1 MPNWYDQNLKKHWK
15 DYPKGPKD
23 LNRSQIVDLWHI
35 SPEKIVVP
43 SALSTF
49 RGVNGIYFSPS
60 YKSAIKDWSTW
71 VANKKYR
78 TNSLS
83 VQKEKLWDEL
93 MKMEEEMEKD
103 WVAKNPNNRVGPN
116 FEDNPKYKKL
126 SDKYKEFSD
135 RKQDIGSTW
144 YKSIYINHFV
154 LPTWAYKEASDWFF
168 GFMPKGDSPDA
179 LNEVMFWGWG
189 DQIFLPQK
197 YFKYLK
203 FVSAKKLDRNQLLQ
217 HYNEM

>member
-1 MPNWYDQNLKKHWK
+1 MNWYDKNLKKHWK
-15 DYPKGPKD
+15 DYPKNPKD
-23 LNRSQIVDLWHI
+23 LDRSQIVDLWHI

-49 RGVNGIYFSPS
+49 RGVAGIYFSPS
-60 YKSAIKDWSTW
+60 YRSAIKDWSTW
-71 VANKKYR
+71 VANKKFKVD
-78 TNSLS
+78 SLS
-83 VQKEKLWDEL
+83 IQKEKLWD
-93 MKMEEEMEKD
+93 KMMIIEERMEKELD
-103 WVAKNPNNRVGPN
+103 PNSGLLEPN
-116 FEDNPKYKKL
+116 FEANPEYKQL
-126 SDKYKEFSD
+126 SEKHKELSEK
-135 RKQDIGSTW
+135 KQNIGATW

-168 GFMPKGDSPDA
+168 SFMPKGDSPDA
-179 LNEVMFWGWG
+179 LNEVMFWSWG

-217 HYNEM
+217 HYKEM